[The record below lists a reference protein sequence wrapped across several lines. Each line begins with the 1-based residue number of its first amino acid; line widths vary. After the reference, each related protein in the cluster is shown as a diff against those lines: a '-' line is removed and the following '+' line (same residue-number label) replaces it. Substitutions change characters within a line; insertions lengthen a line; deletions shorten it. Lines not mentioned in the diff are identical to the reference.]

1 MYFMSSEE
9 GVPNT
14 EMMRCT
20 WSRKSSPG
28 NSGCLPNSSARM
40 HPTDQM
46 STALVY
52 SLAFRMT
59 SGARYHRVTTYSVFS
74 SSSST

>member
-1 MYFMSSEE
+1 MYFISSDE
-9 GVPNT
+9 GVPST
-14 EMMRCT
+14 EMILCT

-28 NSGCLPNSSARM
+28 NSGCLPNSSARIQ
-40 HPTDQM
+40 PTDHI

-52 SLAFRMT
+52 SLALRMT
-59 SGARYHRVTTYSVFS
+59 SGALYHLVTTYSVFS